1 METVSSHLDVI
12 DKETKQFLENKTMP
26 KTSRFHFKVSSE
38 WEK

>member
-12 DKETKQFLENKTMP
+12 DKETKQLLENKAMP
-26 KTSRFHFKVSSE
+26 KTSWFHFKVSSE

>member
-12 DKETKQFLENKTMP
+12 EEETKQFLENKTMP
-26 KTSRFHFKVSSE
+26 KTSTFPFKVSSE

>member
-26 KTSRFHFKVSSE
+26 KTLR
-38 WEK
+38 